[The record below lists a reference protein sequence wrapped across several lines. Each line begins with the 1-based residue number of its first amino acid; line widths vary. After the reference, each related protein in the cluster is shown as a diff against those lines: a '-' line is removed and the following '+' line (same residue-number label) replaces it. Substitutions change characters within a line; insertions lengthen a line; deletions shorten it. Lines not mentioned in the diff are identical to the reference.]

1 MAEEPDFTIMGNVR
15 PNDTGH
21 HSEQRGLIQ
30 EAADMLAYRLV
41 ELQCSPL
48 RGGFN
53 AAHLQNMHHYLYQDS
68 YPRAGELRDI
78 DNKELSV
85 DRLEQSLDEVFD
97 RLASENYLRGLVP
110 GEWTGR
116 AAGYAAEIEALRPFG
131 SGNGTAIREFVV
143 ELARKNQLNLQWDK
157 SAETLDFERSAIILH
172 QEQSA
177 GLRRLIMLAM
187 DRDPKP
193 FSPTRG
199 ERTEHEIDRSLSLNL

>member
-1 MAEEPDFTIMGNVR
+1 MADEPDFTIMGNVR

-68 YPRAGELRDI
+68 FLGAGELREV
-78 DNKELSV
+78 DNKELSA

-97 RLASENYLRGLVP
+97 RLASDNYLRGLAP
-110 GEWTGR
+110 NEWTDR
-116 AAGYAAEIEALRPFG
+116 VAGYAAEIEALQPFE
-131 SGNGTAIREFVV
+131 SGNGAAIREFVV
-143 ELARKNQLNLQWDK
+143 GLARRNQLNLQWDQ
-157 SAETLDFERSAIILH
+157 SAETPDAETSAIILH

-177 GLRRLIMLAM
+177 SLRRLIMLAM

-193 FSPTRG
+193 FTPTRG
-199 ERTEHEIDRSLSLNL
+199 GSAERFIDRVLSLNR